1 MLTEIIVQMLI
12 VYYNNL
18 SNDCDFFFEF
28 QCNQFFD
35 LNKNVFVHIVNVF
48 LNHVMMR
55 NIIQYSIILQKRVR
69 LKTLID
75 YNQQKCY
82 NLTSNVDF
90 LIIDD

>member
-1 MLTEIIVQMLI
+1 MLI

-18 SNDCDFFFEF
+18 SNNRNFFFEF
-28 QCNQFFD
+28 QCNQYFN
-35 LNKNVFVHIVNVF
+35 LNENVFVYIVNAF
-48 LNHVMMR
+48 LNHVIMR
-55 NIIQYSIILQKRVR
+55 NIIQHFVILQKRVR

-90 LIIDD
+90 LIIND